1 MAKAASHLLLALLLG
16 GTLAGCAGQH
26 DRVVLTGQEPWRDGD
41 LVLRCGFGAESRAV
55 TQASHS
61 AYSHVGILLR
71 DEADGRWLVIHAV
84 PGEAERG
91 ELELLKCEPVEQY
104 FAPDRAERG
113 AWVRVR
119 CTDSVAASAARYA
132 MGKAQARVEFDNDYQ
147 LSDTTSLYCTELV
160 WQAYLHQGIDL
171 SDGQRHDVPLMVSGD
186 GECIFPS
193 DIEESEQVLYV
204 KPLKTKQ
211 Q

>member
-1 MAKAASHLLLALLLG
+1 MKRFL
-16 GTLAGCAGQH
+16 
-26 DRVVLTGQEPWRDGD
+26 RNVN
-41 LVLRCGFGAESRAV
+41 LVDD
-55 TQASHS
+55 T
-61 AYSHVGILLR
+61 VGIS
-71 DEADGRWLVIHAV
+71 
-84 PGEAERG
+84 
-91 ELELLKCEPVEQY
+91 Y
-104 FAPDRAERG
+104 FYVVG
-113 AWVRVR
+113 
-119 CTDSVAASAARYA
+119 
-132 MGKAQARVEFDNDYQ
+132 YQ

-160 WQAYLHQGIDL
+160 WRAYLHQGIDL